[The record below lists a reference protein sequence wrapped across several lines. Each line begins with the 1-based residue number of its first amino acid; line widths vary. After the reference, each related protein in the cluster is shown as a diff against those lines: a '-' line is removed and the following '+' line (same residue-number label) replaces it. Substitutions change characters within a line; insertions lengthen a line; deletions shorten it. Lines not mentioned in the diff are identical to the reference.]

1 MKEKNVLLH
10 VLFVMF
16 KDVYN
21 SHRYPKF
28 GKQRTCIHH
37 VKTCIIKLRLAKTVT
52 NVYWHLICILACD
65 DWQFQCDNGLCIPAV
80 YKCDGVRDCTDG
92 SDEMK
97 RSICGKSIT
106 GINNDYF
113 IAASYV
119 VYASKWLCAM
129 VYVNT
134 KSSTLLLFRQRN
146 SSYHQHLTFHKT
158 TGNGKEWIASY
169 ITVLHV
175 NHRMILGEPVYIL
188 VLNDKDLI
196 QGSYRI
202 TPSLIGWVET

>member
-1 MKEKNVLLH
+1 
-10 VLFVMF
+10 MF
-16 KDVYN
+16 KDVYI

-92 SDEMK
+92 SDETK

-129 VYVNT
+129 VYANT
-134 KSSTLLLFRQRN
+134 KAVHCYYFAKEIVPTINIWRSIKPQETVRNGFLHTLQ
-146 SSYHQHLTFHKT
+146 SYT
-158 TGNGKEWIASY
+158 
-169 ITVLHV
+169 
-175 NHRMILGEPVYIL
+175 
-188 VLNDKDLI
+188 
-196 QGSYRI
+196 
-202 TPSLIGWVET
+202 